1 MSREE
6 LCERQMSYMNRS
18 IFQRLLFTYLAI
30 IILIIGVLAAFLTH
44 FFNNFYFEQE
54 QQALLDVG
62 KQVIEQVL
70 DCQMGKITAE
80 QLADMVRIAGST
92 SGSRIFVFEG
102 ENIQNLRAPDL
113 NAKVS
118 QESDLLPDVRKIL
131 EGETVIK
138 KKHYSSQLNAFVV
151 FVGMPVITGDKVSGM
166 VLLFTPVAKIN
177 TALNQVYRIIWGT
190 ALFAFLLGGI
200 VIYFTSRRLSRPL
213 ITMKEAAVAVA
224 EGDYSKEIAATN
236 CEELDQL
243 TASFNYMR
251 ERIEQVKKMRQELLA
266 NVSHELRTP
275 LTSIRGFIQAILE
288 GVIPAEDQ
296 DKYLKIAREEVDRL
310 TRLVQDLLD
319 LARIKTGGIK
329 LNKEPLDIGVLARE
343 VASEFRLLATTKSIT
358 VETDEGL
365 VVSGDRDRIRQI
377 IINLLSNAVKY
388 TQPNG
393 HIELSVQGEDGQA
406 VLKVRDN
413 GAGIPETE
421 LEYIFDKF
429 HRVDKSRD
437 TTTGGTGLGLA
448 IVKELVELHK
458 GSIAVWS
465 EPGKGTEIT
474 IEFPLSQ

>member
-1 MSREE
+1 M
-6 LCERQMSYMNRS
+6 
-18 IFQRLLFTYLAI
+18 
-30 IILIIGVLAAFLTH
+30 
-44 FFNNFYFEQE
+44 
-54 QQALLDVG
+54 
-62 KQVIEQVL
+62 
-70 DCQMGKITAE
+70 
-80 QLADMVRIAGST
+80 
-92 SGSRIFVFEG
+92 
-102 ENIQNLRAPDL
+102 
-113 NAKVS
+113 
-118 QESDLLPDVRKIL
+118 
-131 EGETVIK
+131 
-138 KKHYSSQLNAFVV
+138 
-151 FVGMPVITGDKVSGM
+151 
-166 VLLFTPVAKIN
+166 
-177 TALNQVYRIIWGT
+177 
-190 ALFAFLLGGI
+190 
-200 VIYFTSRRLSRPL
+200 
-213 ITMKEAAVAVA
+213 
-224 EGDYSKEIAATN
+224 
-236 CEELDQL
+236 
-243 TASFNYMR
+243 
-251 ERIEQVKKMRQELLA
+251 
-266 NVSHELRTP
+266 
-275 LTSIRGFIQAILE
+275 TSIRGFIQAILE

-343 VASEFRLLATTKSIT
+343 AASEFQLLAATKSIT

-474 IEFPLSQ
+474 IEFPLSR